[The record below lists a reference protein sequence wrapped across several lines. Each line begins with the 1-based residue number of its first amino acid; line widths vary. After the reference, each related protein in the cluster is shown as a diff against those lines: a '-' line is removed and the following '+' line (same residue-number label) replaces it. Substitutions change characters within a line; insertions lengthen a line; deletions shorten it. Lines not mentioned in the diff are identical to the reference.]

1 MSLNIVEFSKTN
13 RGILI
18 WAVFIALIYILRQ
31 VFALI
36 FITFV
41 LCFITHGITGK
52 AHRLFKQRR
61 RFLVVC
67 IYLVMVFFI
76 LGLLVLGL
84 PKILSEAR
92 GFTESLPKTL
102 AFIDSQLNAF
112 AKNNPN
118 LQSSID
124 RLQEVLTL
132 DAFVSTGWGY
142 ARQGLEKAWHFFS
155 LLIMGLL
162 FSFLIMMDL
171 PNLIMKVRALR
182 YTKAAPVYEAMASS
196 VVLFAQVVGENFRA
210 QIFISLIN
218 TVLTTI
224 GLAVIGTGSTAL
236 LSVVVFS
243 CGLIP
248 VLGVF
253 LSSVPIILVA
263 INAGGLHMMT
273 YVVVLILIIHAL
285 EAYVLNPRIVS
296 AAMHI
301 NPVITLMI
309 LYFGH
314 TLMGMWGVI
323 LGVPISVYFFR
334 QITSNGK
341 SRNGAHNAHPK
352 PGEVPRLP
360 AGDAAPAG
368 DGAPVIGAATA
379 GDNAGAS
386 DA

>member
-1 MSLNIVEFSKTN
+1 MSFNILEFTKVN

-18 WAVFIALIYILRQ
+18 WAAFIALIYILRQ

-41 LCFITHGITGK
+41 LCFITHGLSAK
-52 AHRLFKQRR
+52 FHRLFKQRR

-67 IYLVMVFFI
+67 IYLVLVFF
-76 LGLLVLGL
+76 LMGLLVLGL
-84 PKILSEAR
+84 PKIISEAR
-92 GFTESLPKTL
+92 AFTETLPRSLAL
-102 AFIDSQLNAF
+102 IDNQLPEF
-112 AKNNPN
+112 AKSNPT

-124 RLQEVLTL
+124 RLQDVLTL
-132 DAFVSTGWGY
+132 DTFISTGWGY
-142 ARQGLEKAWHFFS
+142 ARQGLEKAWHFFT

-171 PNLIMKVRALR
+171 PNLIRKVRALR

-210 QIFISLIN
+210 QIIISFCN

-224 GLAVIGTGSTAL
+224 GLSIIGTGSIAL

-263 INAGGLHMMT
+263 INEGGLHMMA
-273 YVVVLILIIHAL
+273 YVLILILIIHAL

-309 LYFGH
+309 LYFAH
-314 TLMGMWGVI
+314 TFMGMWGVI

-334 QITSNGK
+334 QISGNGHK
-341 SRNGAHNAHPK
+341 SKNGSRGEK
-352 PGEVPRLP
+352 P
-360 AGDAAPAG
+360 D
-368 DGAPVIGAATA
+368 DGAPPPSATDLDAA
-379 GDNAGAS
+379 S
-386 DA
+386 V